1 MRSIIYWS
9 LSGRLWANTPAVVEG
24 VWNFILSLY
33 FFLMLVLEFERWKL
47 GWLIGC
53 NLKTKTGGM
62 QNGKIQATTKK
73 KKLQKEQTLKDES
86 NANIEVS
93 AEVQSPQRERC
104 WSTTNSMWEWDACS
118 ALPDQDWEGTTNSPK
133 IHLMQHQE
141 TNVRILSTLLFWY
154 FLTNKCLY
162 LYHTKGE
169 PQRVFFTSCWTR

>member
-73 KKLQKEQTLKDES
+73 KKIAEGADFERWKQCQHWGISWGTIPTEGKMLEHYKFHVGMRCLFCTTWPGLRRNNHQPQNTF
-86 NANIEVS
+86 NAAS
-93 AEVQSPQRERC
+93 
-104 WSTTNSMWEWDACS
+104 
-118 ALPDQDWEGTTNSPK
+118 G
-133 IHLMQHQE
+133 
-141 TNVRILSTLLFWY
+141 
-154 FLTNKCLY
+154 NKC
-162 LYHTKGE
+162 E
-169 PQRVFFTSCWTR
+169 DSFNTSILIFPYK